1 MPPFRHPG
9 FLTPDECVLIRH
21 DMDVGTV
28 EEAEVLLGGVQRR
41 IQVRNASLIEPS
53 DPVISLVET
62 RLESCRELVAASQQL
77 VLGRREGPGFI
88 RYPDGGYYKVHRDR
102 GSDPQWPDAAR
113 RAVSIVIFLNS
124 SGRARGGEFDGGV
137 LRLFLPDRDEDV
149 VPKAGLL
156 VAFPAD
162 VPHEVTTVSSGARDT
177 IVDWFYFG
185 ALATDRSTRTSTPT
199 PDAI

>member
-1 MPPFRHPG
+1 MVPDTAFPQSLREMCGNSAVPPFRHPG

-21 DMDVGTV
+21 DMDVGAV

-77 VLGRREGPGFI
+77 ALGRREGPGFI

-113 RAVSIVIFLNS
+113 RAVLV
-124 SGRARGGEFDGGV
+124 FDAAAENGKPEGI
-137 LRLFLPDRDEDV
+137 
-149 VPKAGLL
+149 
-156 VAFPAD
+156 
-162 VPHEVTTVSSGARDT
+162 H
-177 IVDWFYFG
+177 
-185 ALATDRSTRTSTPT
+185 
-199 PDAI
+199 